1 MRDCCPALTG
11 GHRFLATIFIGSR
24 IARDCSSDALLVAC
38 GVRPPPP
45 RRPTPAGGLAGGQ
58 SGKYNNCSLL
68 QYPFVMYLLRQVAIK
83 WNLGDNEGGEKRV
96 EYFSLIGCHSP
107 IM

>member
-1 MRDCCPALTG
+1 MLYWWPVVYGLLLLG
-11 GHRFLATIFIGSR
+11 GQPR
-24 IARDCSSDALLVAC
+24 LVASQEDSQANIIT
-38 GVRPPPP
+38 VP
-45 RRPTPAGGLAGGQ
+45 
-58 SGKYNNCSLL
+58 
-68 QYPFVMYLLRQVAIK
+68 YPFVMYLLRQVAIK